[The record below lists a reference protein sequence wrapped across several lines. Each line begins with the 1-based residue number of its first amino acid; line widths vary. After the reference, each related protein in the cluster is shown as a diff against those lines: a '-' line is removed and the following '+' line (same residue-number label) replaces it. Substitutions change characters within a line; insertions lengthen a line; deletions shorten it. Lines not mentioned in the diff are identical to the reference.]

1 MAVTAM
7 SGNDTIILNNNVFT
21 GLADGD
27 FAKLSFPNK
36 IANVKIG
43 KNGNAIYGLNQT
55 GKMAEFDLRLIRG
68 SADDQFMNA
77 LLLQQQNNFQ
87 AFPLMFGT
95 FVKLIGDGSGNVKND
110 TYIVSGGVF
119 VEQVMAKSNAEGDT
133 EQSVSI
139 YKINFSN
146 APRALT

>member
-1 MAVTAM
+1 MANVAM
-7 SGNDTIILNNNVFT
+7 SGDDTVLINNRSFT
-21 GLADGD
+21 SFADGD

-36 IANVKIG
+36 IANVRIG
-43 KNGNAIYGLNQT
+43 KNGNATYGLNQA
-55 GKMAEFDLRLIRG
+55 GKMAEFELRLIRD
-68 SADDQFMNA
+68 SADDQFLNA
-77 LLLQQQNNFQ
+77 LLLQQQNNFS

-95 FVKLIGDGSGNVKND
+95 FVKLIGDGSGNVGND

-133 EQSVSI
+133 EQSVAV

-146 APRALT
+146 SPRALT